1 MASPWEV
8 YEALIDD
15 LPDGVTVAASRRGPR
30 WTRVLNS
37 ADGLGSA
44 WSLKAVSRPAASADI
59 PDVGRPLRDVA
70 ALARSW
76 NLAEA
81 SVGLAAINSWYSR
94 PEVAASHGFVP
105 TGDGLTW
112 GQVFDPYQDA
122 VAGLKVAVIGHF
134 PFARRVLWRAGE
146 LWTLERDPRPGDYP
160 DTACEYLLPQAD
172 YVFIS
177 SSSLVNK
184 TMPRLV
190 DLAVGGGAHTVLVG
204 PSTPMHPL
212 FLDLGVATVTGFVPA
227 AEVRS
232 AADLEELAASGE
244 IGPGVRMHLHAVGE

>member
-1 MASPWEV
+1 MVSPWEV

-15 LPDGVTVAASRRGPR
+15 LPDGVAVVASDRGPR

-37 ADGLGSA
+37 VDGLGSA
-44 WSLKAVSRPAASADI
+44 WSLTATTRPAACADI
-59 PDVGRPLRDVA
+59 SDAGRPLRDVA
-70 ALARSW
+70 ALVKSW

-94 PEVAASHGFVP
+94 SEVAASHGFVP

-112 GQVFDPYQDA
+112 AQVFDPYRDA
-122 VAGLKVAVIGHF
+122 VADKTVAIIGHF
-134 PFARRVLWRAGE
+134 PFAGRALGRAGE
-146 LWTLERDPRPGDYP
+146 VWTLERDPRPGDYP
-160 DTACEYLLPQAD
+160 DSACEYLLPQAD

-184 TMPRLV
+184 TMPRLI

-227 AEVRS
+227 LSVRS
-232 AADLEELAASGE
+232 GVDLEKLGASGE
-244 IGPGVRMHLHAVGE
+244 IGPGTRMHLHAVGQ